1 MNKFINILFLLLLIP
16 IVALS
21 IFVGFDLPIEI
32 LRTSGKYLPHQH
44 IYFLSF
50 AILFFILGARRSM
63 RRWIGVRMVNKKEK
77 FQWNEEID
85 KKRKSQ
91 VNMYLIIEGILHLLI
106 AMTFVLLTPK
116 ALVMACVFLALGLDH
131 LLFCIFGNVFHLW
144 RVGVTNKA
152 VVVAERDFKVL
163 YFSGLRKVSVHQQ
176 TLFFDYIKELQ
187 LAISIDNITPS
198 NRSTFRNIIEE
209 KVNRERVHFTE
220 SFKEF

>member
-32 LRTSGKYLPHQH
+32 LRTSGKNLPHLH
-44 IYFLSF
+44 TYYLVFAAVFFL
-50 AILFFILGARRSM
+50 LGTRRSM
-63 RRWIGVRMVNKKEK
+63 RRWIGVRMVSKQSK

-85 KKRKSQ
+85 AKRKSQ
-91 VNMYLIIEGILHLLI
+91 VNMYLIIEGVLHLLI
-106 AMTFVLLTPK
+106 AVVFISLTSQ
-116 ALVMACVFLALGLDH
+116 ALVMAIVFIALGLDH
-131 LLFCIFGNVFHLW
+131 LLFCLFGNIFHLW
-144 RVGVTNKA
+144 RAGITNKA
-152 VVVAERDFKVL
+152 LVVAERDFKIL

-187 LAISIDNITPS
+187 LAVSVDCISPE
-198 NRSTFRNIIEE
+198 NRDSFRATLGE

-220 SFKEF
+220 SFKDF